1 MTRKTT
7 RQNGPQTRS
16 APKVDVVPI
25 DFSPHDAL
33 PEVSKN
39 SDAASDTTAEVPYPT
54 IPPTLT
60 DIEPDY
66 RARPLIFLATLAVLY
81 TLFLA
86 RAVFLPI
93 AMSLVLSLLL
103 RPIVR
108 WLGKHRVP
116 ETVSAALCVG
126 MLMLVAGVSIATL
139 VGPAQ
144 AWMVRL
150 PSVAQVAAKKLKSV
164 QSPLLQLKRV
174 REQLELLS
182 GEEKAAGE
190 VKAPAP
196 VSPANKPITVEVME
210 KNSLEESLGML
221 STTAEVGG
229 SIILVMILTFFILT
243 SGDQLINNILTTMP
257 TIREKR
263 QFVELIQNVQKGV
276 SSYLFTVTL
285 INIGLGL
292 FITLVAWLY
301 GLPNPFLWGI
311 LTTVLNYIPFLGQLV
326 CGMLIGL
333 AAVLTFDSLG
343 YALLAPLGFYAIA
356 MVEGNIITPIMI
368 GHRMSLNP
376 IMVFVFLTFWGW
388 MWGIGGALLAVPI
401 LAIVKITFDQFE
413 RTKPLGTMLG

>member
-1 MTRKTT
+1 MKRKTT
-7 RQNGPQTRS
+7 RTNVQQTTP
-16 APKVDVVPI
+16 APKAPVVPI
-25 DFSPHDAL
+25 DFSPGGKR
-33 PEVSKN
+33 EMMGKN
-39 SDAASDTTAEVPYPT
+39 SDASHSEGTAEVPYT
-54 IPPTLT
+54 STPPTLT

-81 TLFLA
+81 TLYLA

-93 AMSLVLSLLL
+93 AMSIVLSLLL

-126 MLMLVAGVSIATL
+126 VLVLGAGFSVGTL
-139 VGPAQ
+139 IGPAQ
-144 AWMVRL
+144 DWMSKL
-150 PSVAQVAAKKLKSV
+150 PNVAQVAAKKLKAIK
-164 QSPLLQLKRV
+164 SPLLELKRV
-174 REQLELLS
+174 REQIEHLS
-182 GEEKAAGE
+182 GDEKAPG
-190 VKAPAP
+190 PA
-196 VSPANKPITVEVME
+196 SPANKPITVEVME
-210 KNSLEESLGML
+210 KNSLEEGLGML

-263 QFVELIQNVQKGV
+263 QFVELIQNIQKGV

-285 INIGLGL
+285 INVGLGL

-326 CGMLIGL
+326 CGMLIGI
-333 AAVLTFDSLG
+333 AAILTFPSLG
-343 YALLAPLGFYAIA
+343 YALLAPVGFYSIA
-356 MVEGNIITPIMI
+356 MVEGNIITPMMI

-401 LAIVKITFDQFE
+401 LAIVKITLDQFE